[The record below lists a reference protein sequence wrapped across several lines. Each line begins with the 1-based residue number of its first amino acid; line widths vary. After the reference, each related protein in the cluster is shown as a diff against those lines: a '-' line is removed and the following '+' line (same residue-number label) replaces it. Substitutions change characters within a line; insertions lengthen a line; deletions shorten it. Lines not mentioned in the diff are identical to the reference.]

1 MYKNNSG
8 SCANLNRFA
17 FKSHT
22 TFVLISRNSQNTFLN
37 LSPKIS
43 TIDCSVSQSKKG
55 FQRFENHFCLMKGV
69 ID

>member
-22 TFVLISRNSQNTFLN
+22 AFVLIARNSQNTFLN

-43 TIDCSVSQSKKG
+43 TITTQCHKAKKA
-55 FQRFENHFCLMKGV
+55 F
-69 ID
+69 IDLRIIFV

>member
-22 TFVLISRNSQNTFLN
+22 AFVLIAKNSQNTFLN

-43 TIDCSVSQSKKG
+43 TVDCSVSQGKKG
-55 FQRFENHFCLMKGV
+55 FH
-69 ID
+69 